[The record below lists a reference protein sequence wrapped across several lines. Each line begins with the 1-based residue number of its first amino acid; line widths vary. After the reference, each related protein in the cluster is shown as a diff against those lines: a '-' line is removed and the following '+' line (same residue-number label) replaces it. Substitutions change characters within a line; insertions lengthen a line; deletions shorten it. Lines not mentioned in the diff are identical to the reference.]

1 MLQKKEL
8 IMKKSFIYLLCVIHT
23 VGFIQAQECSIK
35 PNQRSLII
43 LPDTAGEESLQLF
56 GYYTVN
62 NFQTDIL
69 EKIMLS
75 QAAPVMVELSIW
87 KRFTN
92 KMKKEKRPLNTLPFE
107 YYKIERFLL
116 CIPETW
122 KKQFADTGFNLT
134 HLKKVK
140 DPFALMPRWWD
151 PLKGYVKSLLTLAN
165 VYTSLVKAIRTAIV
179 SNKTFNWN
187 IVLFGHGGPALG
199 SHTARV
205 AGIPFDEF
213 KKLLRFLNNEINTDI
228 LLYQTC
234 YAGSKWLLKS
244 YITNDKP
251 DTYNYPIILTGLS
264 EAPVYSWSVYRQ
276 TSIYEQF
283 FQKIKTI
290 ALCKQNLGPLSL
302 IAGILLQA
310 ISVSKQTGKLAL
322 TSANNILQIRWPNN
336 TQFKTIEIGNI
347 IASAR
352 KAAKKTTGKAL
363 SISTQAF
370 ILDTPYLD
378 RSVNLMRSD
387 HQIVSALPI
396 KTHYIKSITLAQKY
410 PNPTSIIKKLLSY
423 FTGTKKLATSKIFL
437 IDTVTDTKGDPIIK
451 NVMVSLKRTS
461 LLGQSLPEINEIFY
475 VIGDQGYRI
484 KQDDAQPV
492 PLDAKRTN
500 RYIKHFEEYKETAKH
515 FEEKK

>member
-1 MLQKKEL
+1 
-8 IMKKSFIYLLCVIHT
+8 MKKSFIYLLCIIHT

-43 LPDTAGEESLQLF
+43 LPDTAGEESLKLF
-56 GYYTVN
+56 GRYAVN
-62 NFQTDIL
+62 DFQTNIL

-87 KRFTN
+87 KRFAN
-92 KMKKEKRPLNTLPFE
+92 KMKKQKKPLDALSFE
-107 YYKIERFLL
+107 YYKIENFLL
-116 CIPETW
+116 CIPKTW
-122 KKQFADTGFNLT
+122 KQQFPDTGFNLT

-140 DPFALMPRWWD
+140 DPLGLLPSWWD
-151 PLKGYVKSLLTLAN
+151 PIKGYVKSLLTLAN
-165 VYTSLVKAIRTAIV
+165 VYISLVKSIRTVIV
-179 SNKTFNWN
+179 PNKTFNWN

-310 ISVSKQTGKLAL
+310 ISLSKKTGKLIL
-322 TSANNILQIRWPNN
+322 TRVNNILQIRWPNS
-336 TQFKTIEIGNI
+336 TRFKIIEVDNV

-352 KAAKKTTGKAL
+352 KDAKKTPGKPL
-363 SISTQAF
+363 SISTQSF
-370 ILDTPYLD
+370 ILDTPFL
-378 RSVNLMRSD
+378 NTLIHLKRSD
-387 HQIVSALPI
+387 HQIVSALPR
-396 KTHYIKSITLAQKY
+396 KTHYIKSIALEQKY
-410 PNPTSIIKKLLSY
+410 PNPTSIIKKLFSY
-423 FTGTKKLATSKIFL
+423 FTGTKKLASSKLFL
-437 IDTVTDTKGDPIIK
+437 IDTLQDAKDSPIIK

-461 LLGQSLPEINEIFY
+461 LLGYPLSETDEVFY
-475 VIGDQGYRI
+475 MIGDQGYLI
-484 KQDDAQPV
+484 KDNAQPV
-492 PLDAKRTN
+492 PLDAKRTD
-500 RYIKHFEEYKETAKH
+500 RHMKFFEAQ
-515 FEEKK
+515 KKTLLQEQTGK

>member
-1 MLQKKEL
+1 
-8 IMKKSFIYLLCVIHT
+8 MKNNFICLLFVSGIIGSIH
-23 VGFIQAQECSIK
+23 AQECVIK

-43 LPDTAGEESLQLF
+43 LPDTAGEESLKLF
-56 GYYTVN
+56 GRYAVN

-87 KRFTN
+87 KRFAN
-92 KMKKEKRPLNTLPFE
+92 KMKKQKKPLNTLSFE
-107 YYKIERFLL
+107 YYKIENFLL

-122 KKQFADTGFNLT
+122 KQQFPDTGFNLAR
-134 HLKKVK
+134 LKKVK
-140 DPFALMPRWWD
+140 DPFTLLPRFWD
-151 PLKGYVKSLLTLAN
+151 PITGYVKSLLTLAN
-165 VYTSLVKAIRTAIV
+165 VYTSLVKAMRTAI
-179 SNKTFNWN
+179 SPNKMFNWN

-213 KKLLRFLNNEINTDI
+213 KKLLKFLNNDINTNI

-310 ISVSKQTGKLAL
+310 ITVSKQTGKLAL
-322 TSANNILQIRWPNN
+322 TRANNILQIRWPNS
-336 TQFKTIEIGNI
+336 TQFKTIEIDNI

-352 KAAKKTTGKAL
+352 KAAKKAPDKAL
-363 SISTQAF
+363 SISTRAF
-370 ILDTPYLD
+370 ILDTPFLD
-378 RSVNLMRSD
+378 RSVNLVRSD
-387 HQIVSALPI
+387 HEIVSALPT
-396 KTHYIKSITLAQKY
+396 KTHYIKSITLAQRY

-423 FTGTKKLATSKIFL
+423 FTGTKALISSKLFL
-437 IDTVTDTKGDPIIK
+437 IDTVTDAKGSPILK
-451 NVMVSLKRTS
+451 NVMVSLKRMS
-461 LLGQSLPEINEIFY
+461 LFGKSLQETNEAFY
-475 VIGDQGYRI
+475 IIGDQGYRI
-484 KQDDAQPV
+484 KQNDAQPTL
-492 PLDAKRTN
+492 LDAKRTN
-500 RYIKHFEEYKETAKH
+500 RYIKLFDEYKKTAKL

>member
-1 MLQKKEL
+1 
-8 IMKKSFIYLLCVIHT
+8 MKNNFIYLLFVTGII
-23 VGFIQAQECSIK
+23 GSIQAQECPIK

-43 LPDTAGEESLQLF
+43 LPDTAGEESIQLF
-56 GYYTVN
+56 GHYAVN
-62 NFQTDIL
+62 NFQTNIL

-87 KRFTN
+87 KRFSN
-92 KMKKEKRPLNTLPFE
+92 KMKKEKKPINTLPFE
-107 YYKIERFLL
+107 YYKIESFLL
-116 CIPETW
+116 CIPKTW
-122 KKQFADTGFNLT
+122 KQQFPDTGFNLT

-151 PLKGYVKSLLTLAN
+151 PIKGYVKSLLTLAN
-165 VYTSLVKAIRTAIV
+165 VYTSLVKSIRAAIV
-179 SNKTFNWN
+179 PNKTFNWN

-213 KKLLRFLNNEINTDI
+213 KKLLRFLNNEIQTNI

-251 DTYNYPIILTGLS
+251 DTYKYPIILTGLS
-264 EAPVYSWSVYRQ
+264 EAPVYSWGAYRQ
-276 TSIYEQF
+276 ASIYEQF

-290 ALCKQNLGPLSL
+290 ALCKQNLGQLSL

-310 ISVSKQTGKLAL
+310 ITVSKQTGKLAL
-322 TSANNILQIRWPNN
+322 TRANNILQIRWPNS
-336 TQFKTIEIGNI
+336 TQFKTIEIDDV

-352 KAAKKTTGKAL
+352 KAAKKAPDKPL
-363 SISTQAF
+363 SISTRAF
-370 ILDTPYLD
+370 ILDTPYID
-378 RSVNLMRSD
+378 RSINLMRSD

-396 KTHYIKSITLAQKY
+396 KTHYIQSITLAQKY

-437 IDTVTDTKGDPIIK
+437 IDTVTDAKGSPIIK

-461 LLGQSLPEINEIFY
+461 LAGYTFRETDEVFY
-475 VIGDQGYRI
+475 IIGDQGYRI
-484 KQDDAQPV
+484 KQDDAQPT

-500 RYIKHFEEYKETAKH
+500 RYIKL
-515 FEEKK
+515 FEEKKN